1 MKQQTFLMV
10 LVVLV
15 LAACGGAPQTPA
27 GSSASTTA
35 PAETTAA
42 NNAVETSVAATEAPA
57 TTAADAATAAAT
69 EAPAT
74 SSGRATSVPAAAT
87 EAPATGGRATIVP
100 AGAATAETGGT
111 QPLQEITM
119 AMAYIPTVQFAHF
132 YVADKKGYYV
142 EEGINVTFDYNFE
155 TDVVQRVAQGTG
167 QFGLAS
173 GDSVLLARAQGLP
186 IVTIATNS
194 QTFPVVFFSKAEQ
207 NITTPE
213 DLKGKTVGIPG
224 RFGASYIGLL
234 ALLYANNIQENELN
248 IQEIGFTQAAAV
260 SEDKV
265 QVAAGY
271 GNNEPIQL
279 DQQGIK
285 HNTIRVADSFPL
297 ASDGI
302 VTNESIIQSNPELA
316 RGFVRATLR
325 GMQDVIANPDE
336 GFTISLEYVTELAA
350 ADPATQ
356 DLQRKVLTETMTY
369 WQSDLTE
376 QAGLGAIDQASWE
389 ATATF
394 LRDSKL
400 LRNEVD
406 LSTAFTTE
414 FLP

>member
-1 MKQQTFLMV
+1 MKQQTFLVV

-42 NNAVETSVAATEAPA
+42 NNAVETSVAPTEAPA

-74 SSGRATSVPAAAT
+74 G
-87 EAPATGGRATIVP
+87 GGRATIVP
-100 AGAATAETGGT
+100 NAAATTDAGST
-111 QPLQEITM
+111 QTLQEITM

-132 YVADKKGYYV
+132 YVADKKGYYA
-142 EEGINVTFDYNFE
+142 EEGIKVSFDYNFE

-186 IVTIATNS
+186 IVTVATNS
-194 QTFPVVFFSKAEQ
+194 QKFPVVFFSKAEQ

-213 DLKGKTVGIPG
+213 DLKGKSVGIPG

-234 ALLYANNIQENELN
+234 ALLYANNIQESELN

-279 DQQGIK
+279 DQQGIDL
-285 HNTIRVADSFPL
+285 NIIRVADSFPL

-302 VTNESIIQSNPELA
+302 VTNETIIQNDPDLA

-325 GMQDVIANPDE
+325 GMQDVIADPDE

-350 ADPATQ
+350 ADTATQ
-356 DLQRKVLTETMTY
+356 DLQRKVLTETITY
-369 WQSDLTE
+369 WQSNLTE
-376 QAGLGAIDQASWE
+376 QAGLGAIDRASWE

-406 LSTAFTTE
+406 LNTAFTTD